1 MSVWGQRRPSLGPG
15 DGEGAEPGR
24 MTLRMPR
31 PAPNISLVSI
41 WARSPPAAQRQMRG
55 LGPCAQEVP
64 VPAYSQGPW
73 GAGRG
78 RVDRLRGWKNGV
90 CLGRKEGTSE
100 KTLL

>member
-1 MSVWGQRRPSLGPG
+1 MSSGGSAARAWGRVVGRGRAGQDDAENAPPRPS
-15 DGEGAEPGR
+15 
-24 MTLRMPR
+24 
-31 PAPNISLVSI
+31 ISLVSI